1 MKVKPCVI
9 CLQAAKTLYRVQVNI
24 GKEWIFV
31 CELCLKQT
39 KLSPNYRYGGTWQGS
54 RH

>member
-1 MKVKPCVI
+1 M
-9 CLQAAKTLYRVQVNI
+9 CLQSAKTLYRVQLIV

-31 CELCLKQT
+31 CEGCIEKA
-39 KLSPNYRYGGTWQGS
+39 KLSMHYRYGGTWQGS